1 MLGRY
6 FIRFCHFQSA
16 GKQRYQFFINTDFQ
30 YLSFL
35 RKKGIAHNRINRR
48 TFKTNVIFRPS
59 GLPQW
64 IISMPLSGK
73 QHHQP
78 TFTNLSFRSRIG
90 RKQTAPFCNIDQ
102 LIFPQY
108 SSFFG
113 IEIVT
118 GRMLLQRIRRIGR
131 DRLIANRIHPQTEF
145 AVHVINYQ
153 VFKF

>member
-1 MLGRY
+1 
-6 FIRFCHFQSA
+6 
-16 GKQRYQFFINTDFQ
+16 
-30 YLSFL
+30 
-35 RKKGIAHNRINRR
+35 
-48 TFKTNVIFRPS
+48 
-59 GLPQW
+59 
-64 IISMPLSGK
+64 MPLSGK

-113 IEIVT
+113 IEVVT